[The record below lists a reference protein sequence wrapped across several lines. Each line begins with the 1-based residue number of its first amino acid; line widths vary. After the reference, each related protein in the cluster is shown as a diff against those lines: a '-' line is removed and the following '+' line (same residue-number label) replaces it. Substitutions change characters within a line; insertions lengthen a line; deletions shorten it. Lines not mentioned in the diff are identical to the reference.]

1 MNRKAQQMNGKRWR
15 VVDITVASVIGV
27 TSGLVFWLWD
37 FICDPLC
44 EMVGALTPGFNGL
57 LNGFWLFAGPLA
69 AVIVRKPGAALYGEM
84 LASLVELT
92 LGNSSGI
99 RGFALGFF
107 QGLGAELAFAIFAYK
122 LWNVMTAMLS
132 GALAGVGCGV
142 FHWVINP
149 GWGVLR
155 SLTYVGTS
163 IAGGAVCGLV
173 CWLLARAIARTGV
186 LSQFAYMRIERD

>member
-1 MNRKAQQMNGKRWR
+1 MNGKRWR

-149 GWGVLR
+149 GWGC
-155 SLTYVGTS
+155 YGH
-163 IAGGAVCGLV
+163 
-173 CWLLARAIARTGV
+173 
-186 LSQFAYMRIERD
+186 